1 METTRAYYMSH
12 VLLRN
17 KIFFEPDEFGKKL
30 SEGPNS
36 MKQYLKDLWQSID
49 QKLFKEGVIIKDID
63 RKAEIEDFD
72 ITNAMV
78 GDKNIFFFQMPE
90 PDSYDTQAKCIA
102 LVLERGGKV
111 RYITME
117 IWTQRESEIIKEIKG
132 SEAMPQ
138 YTIGEW
144 IFVGNDF
151 EHKNLGKVKE
161 DSIDS
166 FASAVAQ
173 IVIG

>member
-1 METTRAYYMSH
+1 MESTRAYYMSH
-12 VLLRN
+12 ILLRN

-30 SEGPNS
+30 SDGPQV
-36 MKQYLKDLWQSID
+36 MKQYLKDLWESID
-49 QKLFKEGVIIKDID
+49 QKFFNEEVNIKDID
-63 RKAEIEDFD
+63 RKVEIDDFK

-78 GDKNIFFFQMPE
+78 QDKNIFFFQMPE

-102 LVLERGGKV
+102 LVLERGGKA

-117 IWTQRESEIIKEIKG
+117 IWTQREIELIKEING
-132 SEAMPQ
+132 TEAMPQ
-138 YTIGEW
+138 YSIGEW
-144 IFVGNDF
+144 IFTGNDF
-151 EHKNLGKVKE
+151 EHKNLGKIKG
-161 DSIDS
+161 DSIDT